1 MRVLR
6 PPARM
11 IAASRMAFFS
21 ALRRLDAS
29 GDLHRM
35 IKPTPKQA
43 DLVTPFLFRIQ
54 WKDGAVSDYKA
65 RDLRL
70 ACPCASCIEEGTGRA
85 ILDPRTVKDDILLF
99 GAELVGRYGLSF
111 VWSDGHKTGIFAW
124 PMLRL
129 LAGLGT
135 GA

>member
-11 IAASRMAFFS
+11 IAPSRMAFLS
-21 ALRRLDAS
+21 GTAGRTAS
-29 GDLHRM
+29 GDQPM
-35 IKPTPKQA
+35 AQPTPKKA
-43 DLVTPFLFRIQ
+43 DLVTPFLFRIE
-54 WKDGAVSDYKA
+54 WKDGAVSEHKA

-111 VWSDGHKTGIFAW
+111 IWSDGHKTGIFAW
-124 PMLRL
+124 PMLRK

>member
-1 MRVLR
+1 MT
-6 PPARM
+6 
-11 IAASRMAFFS
+11 
-21 ALRRLDAS
+21 
-29 GDLHRM
+29 
-35 IKPTPKQA
+35 KPTPKQA

-54 WKDGAVSDYKA
+54 WKDGEVSDYKA

-85 ILDPRTVKDDILLF
+85 ILDPRTVKEDILLF

-111 VWSDGHKTGIFAW
+111 IWSDGHKTGIFAW